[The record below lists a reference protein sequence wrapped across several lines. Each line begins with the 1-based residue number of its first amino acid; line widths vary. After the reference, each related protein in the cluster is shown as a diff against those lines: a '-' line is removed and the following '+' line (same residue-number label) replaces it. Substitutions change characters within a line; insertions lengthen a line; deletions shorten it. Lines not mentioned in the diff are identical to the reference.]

1 MISTRGI
8 DPLTELEAARFR
20 ARSSD
25 MTETITFGAEHLAV
39 EDSATR
45 RLARSVVPA
54 RYRPAVAGTVR
65 AALHRGDAVRCPC
78 CNGTFDAFVRHR
90 GRPHAKCPRC
100 GALERHRMLWRYLV
114 ERTDLLATGSLL
126 HFAPEYA
133 FARRLARIPSLRYVT
148 ADLDSPLAMDRVDIM
163 DLPYADATFG
173 AVLCSHVLE
182 HVEDDRRA
190 LREIRRVLR
199 PGGWAILMTPI
210 DARCDATLEDP
221 SVTTP
226 EDRHRVFGQ
235 SDHVRLYG
243 RDFADRVRA
252 EGFAVR
258 DDAYLEQIDPRL
270 IARQGMR
277 RDDDEAFGD
286 EHVFMCSRPSPS

>member
-1 MISTRGI
+1 M
-8 DPLTELEAARFR
+8 
-20 ARSSD
+20 
-25 MTETITFGAEHLAV
+25 ETVEFGAEHGAV
-39 EDSATR
+39 EDPVAR

-54 RYRPAVAGTVR
+54 RYRPVLAGTFR

-78 CNGTFDAFVRHR
+78 CGGSFAEFIRHR

-100 GALERHRMLWRYLV
+100 GALERHRMLWLYLV
-114 ERTDLLATGSLL
+114 ERTDLLSAGSLL

-133 FARRLARIPSLRYVT
+133 FARRLARLPCLDYVT
-148 ADLDSPLAMDRVDIM
+148 ADLDSPLAMDQVDIM
-163 DLPYADATFG
+163 DLPYADGSFG

-199 PGGWAILMTPI
+199 PGGWAILMTPL
-210 DARCDATLEDP
+210 DARRDTTLEDP
-221 SVTTP
+221 AVVTP

-243 RDFADRVRA
+243 RDFAARVA
-252 EGFAVR
+252 SQGFTVR
-258 DDAYLEQIDPRL
+258 DDAYLEDLDPRVVE
-270 IARQGMR
+270 RHGMR

-286 EHVFMCSRPSPS
+286 EHVFHCTRR